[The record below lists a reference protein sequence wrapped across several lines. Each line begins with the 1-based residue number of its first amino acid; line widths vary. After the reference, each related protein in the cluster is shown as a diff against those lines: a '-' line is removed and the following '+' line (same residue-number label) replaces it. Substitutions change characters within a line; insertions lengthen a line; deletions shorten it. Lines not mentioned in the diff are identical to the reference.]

1 MLADPPGSKEAAI
14 ETALRTRPDPQEW
27 SITRVASDWKVSAV
41 EVAIKRPNVYYF
53 TNANFRGGS
62 FEATRSC
69 EPDAALG
76 TRTEPLASWLFADAS
91 L

>member
-1 MLADPPGSKEAAI
+1 MSDDAQK
-14 ETALRTRPDPQEW
+14 W
-27 SITRVASDWKVSAV
+27 SITRVASDWSVPAV

-53 TNANFRGGS
+53 TNANFRADS

-69 EPDAALG
+69 EPEAAFG
-76 TRTEPLASWLFADAS
+76 TRTEPLTSWLFADAS